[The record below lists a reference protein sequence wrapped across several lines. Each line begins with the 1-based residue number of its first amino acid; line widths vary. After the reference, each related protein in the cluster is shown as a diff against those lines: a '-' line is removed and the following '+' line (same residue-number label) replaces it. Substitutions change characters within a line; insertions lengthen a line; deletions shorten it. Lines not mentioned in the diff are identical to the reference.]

1 MWRNLGY
8 FISTL
13 GGHQRSLKRRIL
25 NSDLFCLLSRLSSVS
40 IPGRRLMELSE
51 RQQLGRGWEQ

>member
-1 MWRNLGY
+1 MGY